1 MTSQDAPAKCAGG
14 ESLNAYLRNWASAGA
29 GRETL
34 ATTVAAL
41 ADAGIALSGLIAGGP
56 LSGSLDTEIGETNA
70 DGDRQR
76 KLDVVADQLIMD
88 ALRKTSTA
96 YYASEEEDAILTFDP
111 AGALAVAVDP
121 LDGSS
126 NIDAN
131 LSIATIFTIFPASPE
146 GATASFF
153 RPGAE
158 QIAAGYIIYG
168 PHTALLLT
176 LGEGV
181 AHFVLDPEAHK
192 FRLIAESVKIAPS
205 TREYAI
211 NASNYRHWTAPIRA
225 FVDDCVE
232 GSTGPRGKDFNMR
245 WIACLVGEAHRI
257 FIRGGVFLY
266 PSDNRAGYENGRLR
280 LLYEAFPIAMLVEQA
295 GGAAT
300 DGAERILAKSVDALH
315 QRTPLVFGSADKVA
329 RIASYCTDSQFERS
343 QAPLFGQRGL
353 FHV

>member
-1 MTSQDAPAKCAGG
+1 M
-14 ESLNAYLRNWASAGA
+14 LILRNWASAGA

-111 AGALAVAVDP
+111 AGDLAVAADP

-153 RPGAE
+153 RPGVE

-168 PHTALLLT
+168 PHTALLLDA
-176 LGEGV
+176 G
-181 AHFVLDPEAHK
+181 
-192 FRLIAESVKIAPS
+192 R
-205 TREYAI
+205 R
-211 NASNYRHWTAPIRA
+211 RRA
-225 FVDDCVE
+225 FRAR
-232 GSTGPRGKDFNMR
+232 PRG
-245 WIACLVGEAHRI
+245 
-257 FIRGGVFLY
+257 
-266 PSDNRAGYENGRLR
+266 P
-280 LLYEAFPIAMLVEQA
+280 
-295 GGAAT
+295 
-300 DGAERILAKSVDALH
+300 
-315 QRTPLVFGSADKVA
+315 
-329 RIASYCTDSQFERS
+329 
-343 QAPLFGQRGL
+343 
-353 FHV
+353 

>member
-1 MTSQDAPAKCAGG
+1 MTSQDASAKCAGG

-111 AGALAVAVDP
+111 AGDLAVAADP

-211 NASNYRHWTAPIRA
+211 NASNYRHWSAPIRA

-257 FIRGGVFLY
+257 FVRGGVFLY

-300 DGAERILAKSVDALH
+300 DGAERILAKSVEALH
-315 QRTPLVFGSADKVA
+315 QRTPLIFGSADKVA
-329 RIASYCTDSQFERS
+329 RIAAYCTDTQFQRTE
-343 QAPLFGQRGL
+343 APLFGQRGL

>member
-1 MTSQDAPAKCAGG
+1 MTSTDAQACAADGASLQCYLQDWVGGSTERASLAAVIAAIAQAGT
-14 ESLNAYLRNWASAGA
+14 A
-29 GRETL
+29 L
-34 ATTVAAL
+34 AT
-41 ADAGIALSGLIAGGP
+41 LISRGP
-56 LSGSLDTEIGETNA
+56 LSSPRAAFDLDAA
-70 DGDRQR
+70 D
-76 KLDVVADQLIMD
+76 AEHIMMN
-88 ALRKTSTA
+88 ALRKTRTA
-96 YYASEEEDAILTFDP
+96 YVASDEEGAIHTFD
-111 AGALAVAVDP
+111 AGGEWAVAINP
-121 LDGSS
+121 LDGA
-126 NIDAN
+126 AN
-131 LSIATIFTIFPASPE
+131 VEAHLSLATLFSVFPASPK

-153 RPGAE
+153 RKGAE
-158 QIAAGYIIYG
+158 QLAAGYIIYG

-176 LGEGV
+176 LGEGA
-181 AHFVLDPEAHK
+181 AHFVLDPAAQK

-257 FIRGGVFLY
+257 FVRGGVFLY

-300 DGAERILAKSVDALH
+300 DGAERILSKSVDTLH

-329 RIASYCTDSQFERS
+329 RIAAYCTDSQFERS